1 MRVRAVTE
9 GKQFISDLRSYFRDF
24 YSRIKNNGRYIRF
37 FFITGVTKYSSL
49 SIFSEMNNL
58 TDISMDP
65 RFASAF
71 GYTEDELLSYFGEA
85 IDEHY
90 EENRDRQWS

>member
-1 MRVRAVTE
+1 
-9 GKQFISDLRSYFRDF
+9 
-24 YSRIKNNGRYIRF
+24 
-37 FFITGVTKYSSL
+37 
-49 SIFSEMNNL
+49 MNNL

-90 EENRDRQWS
+90 EENRDRQWG